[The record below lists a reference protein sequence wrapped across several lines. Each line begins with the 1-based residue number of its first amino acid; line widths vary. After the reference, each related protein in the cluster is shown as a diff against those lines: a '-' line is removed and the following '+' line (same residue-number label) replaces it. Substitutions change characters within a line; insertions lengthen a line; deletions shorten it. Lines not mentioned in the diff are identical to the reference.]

1 MQSLTRRVWQR
12 TEVAMLAACLVFAA
26 VLMLLP
32 ASAKEAVGRAVV
44 ATVFAPL
51 EKPLAQFRSLVQ
63 SRRENLELR
72 QSLASISLENASLR
86 QAAAENAQLREM
98 LGLRERWQWSLAA
111 AEVSS
116 RQPGIFAPDLVIDK
130 GAAAGLSK
138 GMVAVSTMGLVGK
151 LSGIEDGSS
160 VVQTLFHP
168 DFRVSALDLR
178 SRVLGIM
185 RYQTGSGMVLDRVPL
200 HSDIKAGDTLVSSGY
215 GGVMP
220 YGLMLATVESA
231 RPDPLRLRLDVKII
245 PSLDLN
251 RLSQLFVV
259 TGGAPTP
266 LPSLST
272 ASSDTMGPA
281 PRARRPAV
289 VRPSL
294 SIRPVQPPDE
304 DGQEER

>member
-1 MQSLTRRVWQR
+1 MRSLTRRVWQR
-12 TEVAMLAACLVFAA
+12 TDVAVLAACLVLAS

-51 EKPLAQFRSLVQ
+51 EKPLAQLRSLVQ

-72 QSLASISLENASLR
+72 QNLASITLENASLR
-86 QAAAENAQLREM
+86 QAAAENAQLREL
-98 LGLRERWQWSLAA
+98 LGLKERWHWILAA
-111 AEVSS
+111 AEVSG
-116 RQPGIFAPDLVIDK
+116 RQPGILAPDLVIDK
-130 GAAAGLSK
+130 GKADGLAD

-151 LSGIEDGSS
+151 LSVTGDRTSM
-160 VVQTLFHP
+160 VQTLFHP
-168 DFRVSALDLR
+168 DFRVSAIDLR
-178 SRVLGIM
+178 SRVLAIL
-185 RYQTGSGMVLDRVPL
+185 RYQTGEGMVLDRVPL

-215 GGVMP
+215 GGVVP
-220 YGLMLATVESA
+220 YGLMLGTVGKA
-231 RPDPLRLRLDVKII
+231 QPNPLRLRLDVAVV

-272 ASSDTMGPA
+272 AAADTMGSK
-281 PRARRPAV
+281 PRDRRPAV

-294 SIRPVQPPDE
+294 SIRPAQPPDE